1 MNVVL
6 ISTYDLGHQPFGL
19 ASPMAWLREAG
30 ASVTCLDLA
39 VQEIDDSIIR
49 DASLIAIHLQMH
61 TATRLAI
68 ALLPRLQEINP
79 SAHYCFYGLYAPLNE
94 SFLRELGAGTILGGE
109 FESGLCSLYRRLDI
123 AHASETSSHQPE
135 PVISHEKQQF
145 RVPDRSSLPAL
156 SSYGYLEIKHGN
168 QLEVGYT
175 EASRG
180 CKHTCRHCPVVPVY
194 DGVFRIVQE
203 DIVLEDIR
211 QQVKAGAKHITFGD
225 PDFFNGAG
233 HAMRII
239 SAFHDEFPTITYDAT
254 IKIEHLLQ
262 HQAHISELVKTGCLF
277 VTTAVESVDNQILSI
292 LEKGHTREDFFEVV
306 RITRDLGLTLSPTFI
321 PFSPWTTTEGYLDLL
336 DVIVQLEMVDYVAPI
351 QLAIRLLLPK
361 GSKLLNHKAIQP
373 HLGSFDEPA
382 LSYTWMDSDQ
392 LTASLYHKVRDLIQD
407 SEKNSW
413 NRRITFSHILEATQ
427 KICDREI
434 GNGSESFYHL
444 PEPTVPRM
452 SEPWYCCAEPTE
464 DQLAKV

>member
-1 MNVVL
+1 VNFAL

-19 ASPMAWLREAG
+19 ASPTAWLREAG
-30 ASVTCLDLA
+30 ATVTCLDLA
-39 VQEIDDSIIR
+39 VQEIDEAAIR
-49 DASLIAIHLQMH
+49 DASLIAFHLQMH

-79 SAHYCFYGLYAPLNE
+79 TAHYCFYGLYAPLNE
-94 SFLRELGAGTILGGE
+94 KFLRELGAGTILGGE
-109 FESGLCSLYRRLDI
+109 FETGLCSLYKRLN
-123 AHASETSSHQPE
+123 AANASEQVFIQTE

-156 SSYGYLEIKHGN
+156 SNYGYLEIENN
-168 QLEVGYT
+168 QRLDIGYT

-180 CKHTCRHCPVVPVY
+180 CKHVCRHCPVVPVY

-211 QQVKAGAKHITFGD
+211 QQVQAGAKHITFGD

-233 HAMRII
+233 HALRII
-239 SAFHDEFPTITYDAT
+239 KAFHTEFPQITYDAT

-262 HQAHISELVKTGCLF
+262 HQPHLSELVRTGCLF
-277 VTTAVESVDNQILSI
+277 VTTAVESVDDHILNI
-292 LEKGHTREDFFEVV
+292 LDKGHTREDFIEAV
-306 RITRDLGLTLSPTFI
+306 RLTRSLGLTLSPTFM
-321 PFSPWTTTEGYLDLL
+321 PFTPWTTPQGYLDLL
-336 DVIVQLEMVDYVAPI
+336 DVIMQLEMVDYVAPI

-361 GSKLLNHKAIQP
+361 GSKLLDHEAIKP

-382 LSYTWMDSDQ
+382 LSYTWTDSDPI
-392 LTASLYHKVRDLIQD
+392 TAALYHKIRDVIQN
-407 SEKNSW
+407 SEKNNW
-413 NRRITFSHILEATQ
+413 DRRTTFAHILETTQ
-427 KICDREI
+427 QTCGQKS
-434 GNGSESFYHL
+434 GSDLKAFQHL
-444 PEPTVPRM
+444 PQPSVPRM